1 MRSLKQRMP
10 AGEKGMKGEC
20 LRQVQ
25 EEIMWKWEENTFQ
38 RVLEERQNAAY
49 IQKTKMQT
57 Y

>member
-25 EEIMWKWEENTFQ
+25 EIMWKREENTFQ

-49 IQKTKMQT
+49 IQKTEMQT